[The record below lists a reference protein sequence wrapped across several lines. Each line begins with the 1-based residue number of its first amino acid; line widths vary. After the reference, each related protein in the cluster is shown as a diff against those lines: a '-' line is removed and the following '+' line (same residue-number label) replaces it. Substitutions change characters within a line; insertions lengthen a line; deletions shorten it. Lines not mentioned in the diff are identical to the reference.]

1 MNRESRAKGE
11 GGRHRP
17 DVSHTLR
24 MWLWLTFHL
33 PAWPA
38 ASHPSLSSHLPVRMS
53 AVFLDTASAPRR
65 RPRFPRPLTICGP
78 AASDRPPQG
87 GLKSGQRLDF
97 FNPLLGKKR
106 LIVFSPASPKMAT
119 SSCLLP
125 KDSLTTAATFLQMW
139 KPTVCNKSN
148 KSVFFC
154 GKRIIQGCDIDEA
167 LLWQWRKGNIS

>member
-1 MNRESRAKGE
+1 MNRESRGKGE

-65 RPRFPRPLTICGP
+65 RPRFPCPLTICGP
-78 AASDRPPQG
+78 AASDRPSRG
-87 GLKSGQRLDF
+87 GRNPASDSTFSAHFWERSGLS
-97 FNPLLGKKR
+97 
-106 LIVFSPASPKMAT
+106 FSPLRVRDGNIFMSSPEGQSNH
-119 SSCLLP
+119 SSNVSADVETNCVQQI
-125 KDSLTTAATFLQMW
+125 KQI
-139 KPTVCNKSN
+139 C
-148 KSVFFC
+148 FFC